1 MNTVFIFG
9 AQYLYLF
16 IIGLVAFYFLAQPR
30 DRQKGV
36 LFFSLASMSFAYL
49 IAVIA
54 RYFYFDPRPFVI
66 DHIVPLVAHAPDNG
80 FPSDHMLLSSVL
92 ASVLFYYNRKLGAV
106 AWVLALIVGAS
117 RVYVGIHHW
126 ADILGSV
133 LIAILATYTA
143 FLILKNPRVKILA

>member
-49 IAVIA
+49 IAV
-54 RYFYFDPRPFVI
+54 
-66 DHIVPLVAHAPDNG
+66 
-80 FPSDHMLLSSVL
+80 
-92 ASVLFYYNRKLGAV
+92 
-106 AWVLALIVGAS
+106 LALIVGAS